1 MPYIVEVDQSGKI
14 EQTSWDTVLA
24 FSDGLQRAIRIPAK
38 AKRSVFNF
46 LRQKYPERAG
56 LFHLLQFFAAGL
68 YLLLHPCLDQ
78 LTSVTIDRE
87 YPGNEGYIK
96 GVLLNYL
103 RREDPNLSSDFVNF
117 GRVKDGSP
125 ADELAWSV
133 FRGKREADQVISL
146 EEVLRVFK

>member
-1 MPYIVEVDQSGKI
+1 MPYIVELDQSGKL

-24 FSDGLQRAIRIPAK
+24 FSDGLQRAIRIPARVK
-38 AKRSVFNF
+38 QSVFNF
-46 LRQKYPERAG
+46 LRRKYPERVG

-68 YLLLHPCLDQ
+68 YLLLHPYLDQ
-78 LTSVTIDRE
+78 LTGVTIDRE

-103 RREDPNLSSDFVNF
+103 RREDPNLSSDLINF
-117 GRVKDGSP
+117 GRVEDGSP

-133 FRGKREADQVISL
+133 FRGKKDADQVISL
-146 EEVLRVFK
+146 EEILRVLK